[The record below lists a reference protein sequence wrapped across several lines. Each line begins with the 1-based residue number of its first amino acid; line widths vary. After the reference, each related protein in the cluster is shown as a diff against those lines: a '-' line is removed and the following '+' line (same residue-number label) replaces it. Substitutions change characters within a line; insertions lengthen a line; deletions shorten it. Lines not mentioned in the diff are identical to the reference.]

1 MSRTL
6 LVVDDEPDIRELAR
20 LSLERV
26 GGFTVHTAG
35 TADDAIA
42 LVDQVRPDLVLLDVM
57 MPGTDGPTL
66 LGRIRR
72 SPGGEQVPVVFL
84 TASVQDHQLA
94 GLRALDV
101 RGVLSKPFDPMTL
114 SDQVRAVA
122 GWVAGGTAP

>member
-1 MSRTL
+1 MSQTL

-26 GGFTVHTAG
+26 GGFAVLTAG
-35 TADDAIA
+35 SAEAA
-42 LVDQVRPDLVLLDVM
+42 LAAVEQSSPDLVLLDVM

-66 LGRIRR
+66 LQRIRAT
-72 SPGGEQVPVVFL
+72 PGGAQVPVVFL

-94 GLRALDV
+94 ELHALDV

-114 SDQVRAVA
+114 PDQVRAVV
-122 GWVAGGTAP
+122 GWEAT

>member
-26 GGFTVHTAG
+26 GGFAVHTAG
-35 TADDAIA
+35 SADEA
-42 LVDQVRPDLVLLDVM
+42 LAAVEQVRPDLVLLDVM
-57 MPGTDGPTL
+57 MPGTDGPAL
-66 LGRIRR
+66 LARIRR
-72 SPGGEQVPVVFL
+72 SPGGEDVPVLFL

-101 RGVLSKPFDPMTL
+101 LGVLSKPFDPMTL
-114 SDQVRAVA
+114 PDQVRAVA
-122 GWVAGGTAP
+122 GWAAG

>member
-35 TADDAIA
+35 SADEA
-42 LVDQVRPDLVLLDVM
+42 LAVVEQARPDLVLLDVM

-72 SPGGEQVPVVFL
+72 SPGGGEVPVVFL

-101 RGVLSKPFDPMTL
+101 KGVLSKPFDPMTL
-114 SDQVRAVA
+114 PDQVREVA
-122 GWVAGGTAP
+122 GWAGT